1 MPPTG
6 ESTQRME
13 AASTDTPMTQDPL
26 QLARDASRLG
36 RAELASLIDHTLVR
50 AHATQQDI
58 IKLCEEASRYRF
70 ATVCVN
76 PAWAMYA
83 AKRLAGSPVGVCVC
97 VGFPLGAATAQ
108 NKATEAREA
117 IRHGATEVDMVINIG
132 AIKSGFPD
140 FVRRE
145 VAAVVRAAEGV
156 PVKVILETGYLT
168 REEKVAVCELSESA
182 GAAFVKTATGF
193 GPTGAALEDVVL
205 MRKTVGTAL
214 GVKAA
219 GGIRTYADAVAMLEA
234 GASRLGSSS
243 GPQIIEEMPR

>member
-1 MPPTG
+1 MP
-6 ESTQRME
+6 
-13 AASTDTPMTQDPL
+13 QDPL
-26 QLARDASRLG
+26 HLARNASRLDRAQLAR
-36 RAELASLIDHTLVR
+36 LIDHTLVR

-58 IKLCEEASRYRF
+58 IRLCEEAVRYRF

-76 PAWAMYA
+76 PVWAMYA

-97 VGFPLGAATAQ
+97 VGFPLGATTAQ
-108 NKATEAREA
+108 VKVAETKEA
-117 IRHGATEVDMVINIG
+117 IRHGAREVDMVINVG
-132 AIKSGFPD
+132 ALKSGFPD

-145 VAAVVRAAEGV
+145 VAAVVRAAEDV
-156 PVKVILETGYLT
+156 PVKVILECGYLT
-168 REEKVAVCELSESA
+168 REEKAAVCELSAEA

-205 MRKTVGTAL
+205 MRKTVGAAL